1 MNTLFVDC
9 RETAL
14 RLFASAGVSAQIGRF
29 KRPVLDFTA
38 ASARL
43 DFGLSAPFTG
53 ACVHAL
59 LRAALQCST
68 GGQRCEAVASR
79 DWPLCQREPSA
90 ELCA

>member
-1 MNTLFVDC
+1 MGC

-43 DFGLSAPFTG
+43 DLGLSAPFAG
-53 ACVHAL
+53 ACAHAL
-59 LRAALQCST
+59 VRAA
-68 GGQRCEAVASR
+68 VP
-79 DWPLCQREPSA
+79 WSA
-90 ELCA
+90 M